1 MASEF
6 MGGLYYRVIAGHFKR
21 NKDMSSEKL
30 GDCPV
35 ARSTI
40 CRKITE
46 LDQTPGRFCVVRQT
60 HLQNQ
65 RPCSAAEPKHGPQAS
80 TSDKGSSPLNRPL
93 PPASR
98 SGSARLN
105 LPAQIQI
112 T

>member
-1 MASEF
+1 

-21 NKDMSSEKL
+21 NKEMSSEKL

-35 ARSTI
+35 ASATI
-40 CRKITE
+40 CRNISG
-46 LDQTPGRFCVVRQT
+46 LHPTPEHFCVARQT
-60 HLQNQ
+60 HLQTT
-65 RPCSAAEPKHGPQAS
+65 RPCSTAEPKHCPQAS
-80 TSDKGSSPLNRPL
+80 TFEKGSSPLNRPL